1 MCTFIKRRC
10 YTGSSTFRLSIRY
23 LLFILFIQSIQL
35 FVVVDYGYG
44 NIKSLRD
51 DTALATA
58 RAHEDWATIFV
69 RKIRAEGLFFELLK
83 KIC

>member
-1 MCTFIKRRC
+1 
-10 YTGSSTFRLSIRY
+10 
-23 LLFILFIQSIQL
+23 L

-83 KIC
+83 KTF